1 MLRKWYFPAATQGV
15 GNVTAR
21 WTCALALLCLG
32 AALLGGCSET
42 MPFAQLPDITKLPE
56 KVLSKDEQQGKV
68 NEMIE
73 KGQRHQTEAAK
84 EIERAETRTPSP

>member
-1 MLRKWYFPAATQGV
+1 V
-15 GNVTAR
+15 GKVITAR
-21 WTCALALLCLG
+21 WTYALALLSLG
-32 AALLGGCSET
+32 TALLGGCSET
-42 MPFAQLPDITKLPE
+42 MPFARLPDITKLPE

-84 EIERAETRTPSP
+84 EIERGQARTPSP